1 MAVFLKGAFMKSLM
15 RWVAVLGLM
24 GGVWVGP
31 AVTGTMRSLALP
43 EAQVV
48 EKLRPVPVFTVTD
61 DKGTPLIITVSEGDK
76 KTDVASFFISQQD
89 ALKFVEQVK
98 TKNPELA
105 GKVRV
110 QPVSLA
116 EVYQKHE
123 AQKSQQDPLEFAYF
137 PGQQQV
143 DTAMALLRQQG
154 QEVPQ
159 FNGVPMFIATGGPEK
174 GYLTLQQGNQQVI
187 PIFFNKEDL
196 QNMVNRFQQQQPEL
210 ANQVQI
216 KVVDLEG
223 VIETLKT
230 KNDPQLNQIVL
241 IPPRESI
248 EFLRSLPQGAGSQ
261 NAPQPAAPQ
270 PADGQPK

>member
-1 MAVFLKGAFMKSLM
+1 MKSLI

-24 GGVWVGP
+24 GGVWSSP
-31 AVTGTMRSLALP
+31 ALIGMMRSLALP

-89 ALKFVEQVK
+89 AQKFVEQVK
-98 TKNPELA
+98 IKNPELA
-105 GKVRV
+105 EKIKV

-116 EVYQKHE
+116 EVYQKQE
-123 AQKSQQDPLEFAYF
+123 AQKSQPNPLEFAYF
-137 PGQQQV
+137 PKQQQV
-143 DTAMALLRQQG
+143 DIAMALLRQQG
-154 QEVPQ
+154 QNVQQ
-159 FNGVPMFIATGGPEK
+159 FNGVPLFIATGGPEK
-174 GYLTLQQGNQQVI
+174 GYLTIQQGNQQVI
-187 PIFFNKEDL
+187 PIFFSKEDL

-210 ANQVQI
+210 ASQIQI

-230 KNDPQLNQIVL
+230 KNDPQLNQVIL
-241 IPPRESI
+241 IPPRETI
-248 EFLRSLPQGAGSQ
+248 EYLRSLSQGAGNQ
-261 NAPQPAAPQ
+261 NQPQPKAPQS
-270 PADGQPK
+270 K

>member
-1 MAVFLKGAFMKSLM
+1 MKSLM

-31 AVTGTMRSLALP
+31 AVTGTMQSLALP

-48 EKLRPVPVFTVTD
+48 DKLRPVPLFTVTD
-61 DKGTPLIITVSEGDK
+61 EQGTPLIITVSEGDK

-98 TKNPELA
+98 TKNPDLA

-123 AQKSQQDPLEFAYF
+123 AQKSQKEPLEFAYF
-137 PGQQQV
+137 PVQQQV

-174 GYLTLQQGNQQVI
+174 GYLTIQQGNQQVI

-196 QNMVNRFQQQQPEL
+196 QNMVNRFQQQQPDL

-230 KNDPQLNQIVL
+230 KNDPQLNQVVL

-261 NAPQPAAPQ
+261 NAPQPAPPQ
-270 PADGQPK
+270 PK